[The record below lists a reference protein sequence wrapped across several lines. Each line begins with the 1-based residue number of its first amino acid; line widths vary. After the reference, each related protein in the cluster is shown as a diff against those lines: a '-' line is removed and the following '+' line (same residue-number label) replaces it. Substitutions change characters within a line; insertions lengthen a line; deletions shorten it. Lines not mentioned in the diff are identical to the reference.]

1 MNRLKEIPIPIAG
14 LALGVLG
21 LGNILP
27 NETLNYLCGFI
38 GFILILTLVLRIIK
52 YPNLIRKDFQNST
65 LAAVFGTFPMA
76 LMVLSTYFPEGFCLW
91 AVGLII
97 HVALIIYYSVGF
109 LAKCELKTLHAS
121 AFIVYIGI
129 GISTITGFD
138 YAPAICN
145 FLLIFSAI
153 SAIILVPAFGY
164 RYIKY
169 PVKDPLKP
177 LICIY
182 SAPASLIIVAYLQSS
197 LYISKTVLIIL
208 LVMSII
214 LFIFSIAKIIQY
226 RKLDFYPSY
235 SAYTFPFVI
244 TANATLNLR
253 AYFPQLTLIAW
264 IQLIIVII
272 LLCYVLMKY
281 VKRYLMK

>member
-1 MNRLKEIPIPIAG
+1 MNKLKEIPIPIAG

-27 NETLNYLCGFI
+27 NETLKYLCGFI
-38 GFILILTLVLRIIK
+38 GFILILTLVLKIII
-52 YPNLIRKDFQNST
+52 YPNLIRKDFQNPT

-76 LMVLSTYFPEGFCLW
+76 LMVLSTYFPEGFSLW
-91 AVGLII
+91 TVGLLI
-97 HVALIIYYSVGF
+97 HISLIIYYSIRF
-109 LAKCELKTLHAS
+109 LVNYELKTLHAS

-129 GISTITGFD
+129 GIATITGFD

-153 SAIILVPAFGY
+153 SAIILVPLFGY

-208 LVMSII
+208 LVISII
-214 LFIFSIAKIIQY
+214 LFIFSIAKIVLY
-226 RKLDFYPSY
+226 RKLEFYPSY

-244 TANATLNLR
+244 TANATLNLT
-253 AYFPQLTLIAW
+253 AYFPQIVFFAW
-264 IQLIIVII
+264 IQLIIAII
-272 LLCYVLMKY
+272 LVFYVLIKY
-281 VKRYLMK
+281 LKVYFIN